1 MNTYIAI
8 VNKSCNTQEVI
19 HALHNFGDVV
29 QLFENA
35 YLVQTRYIASDI
47 RDELFE
53 TLGEA
58 TQIYVCRLARG
69 SAWKNTAATES
80 ITGSTRLQRTTTYTN
95 SCESV
100 WR

>member
-35 YLVQTRYIASDI
+35 YLVQTRFVASDI
-47 RDELFE
+47 RDELYE
-53 TLGEA
+53 TLGED

-69 SAWKNTAATES
+69 SAWKNTAATNNAIKEIYS
-80 ITGSTRLQRTTTYTN
+80 NGEEQ
-95 SCESV
+95 
-100 WR
+100 